1 MKKRMITFV
10 IMICL
15 ILSGCSNGEGQTT
28 DTQNE
33 TTDAATE
40 DSGHAS
46 ESTVSLTEGEYRDE
60 ELDDSWSEADSTKI
74 TLTGDAAEIEG
85 SGAAA
90 EGSVVTISAAG
101 SYVLTGELTD
111 GRIIVNVAEGDVKLI
126 LNGVSITSADDSAI
140 DIKSGDTII
149 TLAEGSSNYV
159 SDSEASSDTADR
171 NNAAI
176 YAKDD
181 LIFNGSGSLEVEGVY
196 KNAIQSKDEL
206 KFISGTY
213 TISAVNHGLV
223 GKDCIMIKDGE
234 FNITSTSDGMQA
246 TNVDETDQGYIII
259 DGGSFQITSGTDAIQ
274 AETLLRINSGD
285 FELVSGGGSAEAVQT
300 NSDEMMPGGGGG
312 FSNGGGDP
320 GNRGGGTGNG
330 RGGRME
336 TQSTGSS
343 TDEDT
348 GDEMT
353 GSTDQSTSDETT
365 GSTDSTKGL
374 KSYVELIVAGGSLN
388 IDACDDGIHSNDS
401 VTIDGGEITINAG
414 DDGIHADN
422 ELIINNGTIN
432 IETSYE
438 GLEGY
443 SVAINGGTIDLT
455 SSDDG
460 INAAQTSS
468 DNSGEPGMG
477 GSQGAVLTITGGDIN
492 VNASGDGLD
501 ANGTITMTGG
511 NLVVQGPVMG
521 GNGTYDFD
529 EDFILSGGT
538 VMSVGSPQMAQ
549 APGTE
554 STQGYIT
561 GTFDATI
568 AAGTTVTVTDGE
580 GAQIAS
586 FTTEKESS
594 WYMFSTPEMQ
604 KGSSYTVTAGDVQ
617 SEVTAE

>member
-1 MKKRMITFV
+1 MKKKMITFV
-10 IMICL
+10 ILICL
-15 ILSGCSNGEGQTT
+15 ILSGCNSGESQTT
-28 DTQNE
+28 DTQDE
-33 TTDAATE
+33 TNDTTTE

-60 ELDDSWSEADSTKI
+60 ELDDSWPESDSTKI
-74 TLTGDAAEIEG
+74 TLTGDTAEIEG

-90 EGSVVTISAAG
+90 EGGSVTISAAG

-111 GRIIVNVAEGDVKLI
+111 GKIIVNVTEGDVRLI
-126 LNGVSITSADDSAI
+126 LNGVSITSVDAAAI
-140 DIKSGDTII
+140 DIISGDTII
-149 TLAEGSSNYV
+149 TLAGGSSNYV
-159 SDSEASSDTADR
+159 SDSEAGSDTTDR

-181 LIFNGSGSLEVEGVY
+181 LVFNGSGSLEVVGVY
-196 KNAIQSKDEL
+196 KNAIQSKDDL

-234 FNITSTSDGMQA
+234 FNITSASDGMQA

-259 DGGSFQITSGTDAIQ
+259 DGGNFKITSGTDAVQ
-274 AETLLRINSGD
+274 AETLLRINGGD

-312 FSNGGGDP
+312 FENGGGGS
-320 GNRGGGTGNG
+320 GNRGGGSGNG
-330 RGGRME
+330 GGGRME
-336 TQSTGSS
+336 KQSTGSS
-343 TDEDT
+343 TSQSTSDQTTD
-348 GDEMT
+348 
-353 GSTDQSTSDETT
+353 STDQNTSDETT
-365 GSTDSTKGL
+365 STDSTKGL
-374 KSYVELIVAGGSLN
+374 KSYVELIIAGGSLN
-388 IDACDDGIHSNDS
+388 IDAYDDGIHSNDS

-422 ELIINNGTIN
+422 ELVINDGTIN

-460 INAAQTSS
+460 INAAQASS
-468 DNSGEPGMG
+468 ESSGEPGMG

-492 VNASGDGLD
+492 VDASGDGLD

-549 APGTE
+549 SPGSE
-554 STQGYIT
+554 STQAYIT
-561 GTFDATI
+561 GTFDSTI
-568 AAGTTVTVTDGE
+568 AAGTTVTVTDAE
-580 GAQIAS
+580 GTQIAS

-594 WYMFSTPEMQ
+594 WYMFSTPEMK